1 MKKLIYWSIIE
12 WKFQLVSKC
21 CYYLFFSDNLYIEV
35 DPIYKDPNDAFG
47 IGQTWM
53 NLVEICLNIITILMH
68 TRGRAGLAVLLAFM
82 VSTMT
87 LAKTVLYFLI
97 CTPLCGGQH
106 FTHYIDLKKLIFAF
120 IIPNS
125 IWIVVPSLCV
135 MATGNILLD
144 YIENCETKTK
154 KLKSR

>member
-1 MKKLIYWSIIE
+1 VLLRPHTLPGGKWNYV
-12 WKFQLVSKC
+12 FQP
-21 CYYLFFSDNLYIEV
+21 YNLYIEV

-68 TRGRAGLAVLLAFM
+68 TRGKAGLAVLLAFM

-97 CTPLCGGQH
+97 CSPLCGGPH
-106 FTHYIDLKKLIFAF
+106 FVNYIDLKKLIFAF
-120 IIPNS
+120 IIPNG
-125 IWIVVPSLCV
+125 IWIVVPFLCV
-135 MATGNILLD
+135 MATGKIILD
-144 YIENCETKTK
+144 CMENGEPKAK
-154 KLKSR
+154 KLKSH